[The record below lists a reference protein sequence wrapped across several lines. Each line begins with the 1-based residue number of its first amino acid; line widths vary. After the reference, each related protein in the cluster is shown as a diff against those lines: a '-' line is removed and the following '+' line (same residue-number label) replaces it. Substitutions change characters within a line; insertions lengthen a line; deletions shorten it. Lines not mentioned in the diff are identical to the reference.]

1 MLTAFR
7 RHTLLSLP
15 MLIDLVPS
23 FLEAMSASDPI
34 DGYRRYYAEHQ
45 TVLSAYWHNYILD
58 PDSSQARE
66 VIRQASTAHHS
77 DLLALLDRVDIKSI
91 ATETLARC
99 EELLRVDR
107 PVDLYLMVGVGGV
120 YAGELVVKGRGIAF
134 LCVEHFTGRPNP
146 ETYGLGLSP
155 NLIPLWIAHEIAHT
169 VRYTSPTS
177 RSELARII
185 EEAGGEYD
193 YWESGSRATLREM
206 LVNEGLAVAAS
217 RVVAPEFENRQYFG
231 YANRQYR
238 RLRELEAF
246 LRRSIGDELDH
257 TGIGYRLRYLA
268 GGTSQSSRQLAGRA
282 LPERSGY
289 YLGYR
294 MVESYVARF
303 GIADALRASAEE
315 CLDVDRETMEAQSA

>member
-1 MLTAFR
+1 
-7 RHTLLSLP
+7 

-23 FLEAMSASDPI
+23 FLEATSAPDPI
-34 DGYRRYYAEHQ
+34 EGYRRYYEEHQ
-45 TVLSAYWHNYILD
+45 PVLSAYWHNYILD
-58 PDSSQARE
+58 PNSSQARE
-66 VIRQASTAHHS
+66 VIRRAVTARRR
-77 DLLALLDRVDIKSI
+77 DLHALLEHVDIKSI
-91 ATETLARC
+91 AGETLARC
-99 EELLRVDR
+99 EDVFRVDR
-107 PVDLYLMVGVGGV
+107 PIDLYLMVGVGGAN
-120 YAGELVVKGRGIAF
+120 AGELVVGGRGVAF
-134 LCVEHFTGRPNP
+134 VCLEHFTGRPNP

-155 NLIPLWIAHEIAHT
+155 NLMPLWIAHEVAHA

-177 RSELARII
+177 KSEFARII
-185 EEAGGEYD
+185 EEAGGDYD
-193 YWESGSRATLREM
+193 CWESGSRATLREM

-217 RVVAPEFENRQYFG
+217 RQVAPGFATRQYLG
-231 YANRQYR
+231 YGSRQYR

-246 LRRSIGDELDH
+246 LRRSIVDELDY

-294 MVESYVARF
+294 MVESYVERF

-315 CLDVDRETMEAQSA
+315 CLDIDREAMEAQSA